1 MLQLKNINKKFNK
14 QVVLNNIN
22 YTFSNVGLYYL
33 LGESGSGKTTLVNII
48 AKLEKQDSGEII
60 YNGLNLNT
68 ASSNVLASY
77 RHSIVGMVFQN
88 FNLVP
93 NFTVDNNFK
102 LVNGRNKN
110 RYEKFKDLLSK
121 FGVDKLI
128 NTYPHQISGGEQ
140 QRVALS
146 RTLAF
151 NHRIIIADEPTGS
164 LDASNAEIVMNELVQ
179 ASKERLVIVI
189 THDVELTKKYKGNI
203 IKIEK
208 GIIDGRE
215 DKNNYFQV
223 NNLVSKKVDLIVII
237 KNALKSIKLRK
248 LNYILLVGV
257 ITLIL
262 SSLLIVL
269 SAFNGFRSYSQY
281 LSSTRIDSNY
291 FNVYKYVNQESVY
304 FKVDELNLGQSDFNV
319 SLDYENLANSYLN
332 QLFSLSDNDFYE
344 VKIIDNLGSKV
355 YVNSLFHDLY
365 DSSVIELTG
374 YILVPYKVNDKF
386 SYERIRIEQEVS
398 ITEVIKETS
407 IYNVPKIYLS
417 FEQFTSL
424 FDDVQLPLIASK
436 MNLNN
441 INFRDYHLNYIDNIG
456 LHGIRFDF
464 DDYSKRRKISELLVL
479 RDDVFTFF
487 NSPASIDFF
496 QLRLNDEIFETTLS
510 ELIDSLELIISIL
523 ALTLAFT
530 LVNIGALAISYSFRK
545 RRFEF
550 SILKVFGST
559 NFELM
564 LNLLFEVLII
574 ATTIMLLTTLVY
586 FSVYSYMGLLIANG
600 YLSDYNYLPISFTNI
615 IVILSILMF
624 VLTVGS
630 LDSARSIFK
639 INVSENLRHD

>member
-586 FSVYSYMGLLIANG
+586 FFVYWYMGLLIANG
-600 YLSDYNYLPISFTNI
+600 YLPDYNYLPISFTNI

>member
-374 YILVPYKVNDKF
+374 YILVPYKENDKF

-600 YLSDYNYLPISFTNI
+600 YLPDYNYLPISFTNI

>member
-332 QLFSLSDNDFYE
+332 QLFSLLDNDFYE

-374 YILVPYKVNDKF
+374 YILVPYKENDKF

-600 YLSDYNYLPISFTNI
+600 YLPDYNYLPISFTNI

-630 LDSARSIFK
+630 LDSAISIFK

>member
-355 YVNSLFHDLY
+355 YVNNLFHDLY

-374 YILVPYKVNDKF
+374 YILVPYKENDKF

-487 NSPASIDFF
+487 DSPASIDFF

-600 YLSDYNYLPISFTNI
+600 YLPDYNYLPISFTNI

>member
-374 YILVPYKVNDKF
+374 YILVPYKENDKF

>member
-1 MLQLKNINKKFNK
+1 
-14 QVVLNNIN
+14 
-22 YTFSNVGLYYL
+22 
-33 LGESGSGKTTLVNII
+33 
-48 AKLEKQDSGEII
+48 
-60 YNGLNLNT
+60 
-68 ASSNVLASY
+68 
-77 RHSIVGMVFQN
+77 
-88 FNLVP
+88 
-93 NFTVDNNFK
+93 
-102 LVNGRNKN
+102 
-110 RYEKFKDLLSK
+110 
-121 FGVDKLI
+121 
-128 NTYPHQISGGEQ
+128 
-140 QRVALS
+140 
-146 RTLAF
+146 
-151 NHRIIIADEPTGS
+151 
-164 LDASNAEIVMNELVQ
+164 
-179 ASKERLVIVI
+179 
-189 THDVELTKKYKGNI
+189 
-203 IKIEK
+203 
-208 GIIDGRE
+208 
-215 DKNNYFQV
+215 
-223 NNLVSKKVDLIVII
+223 
-237 KNALKSIKLRK
+237 
-248 LNYILLVGV
+248 
-257 ITLIL
+257 
-262 SSLLIVL
+262 
-269 SAFNGFRSYSQY
+269 
-281 LSSTRIDSNY
+281 
-291 FNVYKYVNQESVY
+291 
-304 FKVDELNLGQSDFNV
+304 
-319 SLDYENLANSYLN
+319 
-332 QLFSLSDNDFYE
+332 
-344 VKIIDNLGSKV
+344 
-355 YVNSLFHDLY
+355 
-365 DSSVIELTG
+365 
-374 YILVPYKVNDKF
+374 VPYKENDRF

-479 RDDVFTFF
+479 RDDAFTFF

-600 YLSDYNYLPISFTNI
+600 YLPDYNYLPISFTNI

-624 VLTVGS
+624 VLTAGS

>member
-60 YNGLNLNT
+60 YNGLILNT
-68 ASSNVLASY
+68 ASSNIIASY
-77 RHSIVGMVFQN
+77 RHSIVGIVFQN

-110 RYEKFKDLLSK
+110 RYEKFRDLLSK

-164 LDASNAEIVMNELVQ
+164 LDASNAAIVMNELVQ

-189 THDVELTKKYKGNI
+189 THDIELTKKYKGKI
-203 IKIEK
+203 IRIEK

-223 NNLVSKKVDLIVII
+223 NNLVSKKIDLIVII

-281 LSSTRIDSNY
+281 LSSNRIDSGY

-304 FKVDELNLGQSDFNV
+304 FKVDELNLEQGNFKA
-319 SLDYENLANSYLN
+319 SLDYENLANSYFK

-355 YVNSLFHDLY
+355 YVNSLFYDLY

-374 YILVPYKVNDKF
+374 YILVPYKENDKF
-386 SYERIRIEQEVS
+386 SYERIRIEQEVV
-398 ITEVIKETS
+398 IEEVIEETS
-407 IYNVPKIYLS
+407 IYNVAKLYLS
-417 FEQFTSL
+417 FENFISL
-424 FDDVQLPLIASK
+424 FKEAQLPLIASK
-436 MNLNN
+436 LNLDN
-441 INFRDYHLNYIDNIG
+441 IDFRDYHMNYKDKIG
-456 LHGIRFDF
+456 LNGIRFDF
-464 DDYSKRRKISELLVL
+464 DDYSKRKKISEQLVL

-487 NSPASIDFF
+487 NSPANKDFF

-530 LVNIGALAISYSFRK
+530 LVNIGALVISYSFRK

-559 NFELM
+559 NFELI

-586 FSVYSYMGLLIANG
+586 FSVYWYMGLLIANG
-600 YLSDYNYLPISFTNI
+600 YLPDYNYLQISFTNI

-630 LDSARSIFK
+630 LDSARNIFK
-639 INVSENLRHD
+639 INVSKNLRHD